1 MSTWRALPGSS
12 GPRVPGRL
20 TGALDHVARSLG
32 APGASALGV
41 VFGRW
46 PEVVGTDTAA
56 HSRPLRLVG
65 GTLVVGVGDPGR
77 ATELRF
83 RANEILDRIEELAG
97 ARVAER
103 VEVRVR
109 ARR

>member
-1 MSTWRALPGSS
+1 MSTWRPLPCSS
-12 GPRVPGRL
+12 GPKVPGRL
-20 TGALDHVARSLG
+20 TGALDRVARSLG
-32 APGASALGV
+32 APGAGALGV

-46 PEVVGTDTAA
+46 SEVVGTDTAA
-56 HSRPLRLVG
+56 HSRPLRLAG

-77 ATELRF
+77 ATEMRF
-83 RANEILDRIEELAG
+83 RANEILDRIEEIAG
-97 ARVAER
+97 TRVAER